1 MLDLYIGKVVEVSNT
16 LISVAINK
24 ELETPYVVINSKPI
38 RIAGVGNFL
47 KIENSIYEIIS
58 EKTALESNNKEV
70 SVKIAS
76 NRLVVCKVI
85 GCLLYTSPSPRDS

>member
-47 KIENSIYEIIS
+47 KIQS
-58 EKTALESNNKEV
+58 
-70 SVKIAS
+70 
-76 NRLVVCKVI
+76 
-85 GCLLYTSPSPRDS
+85 G